1 MVKLC
6 AAALP
11 ARLPQ
16 AQHRCTVPARW
27 DALTIITY
35 ASLTMST
42 WQDVQK
48 LPLLPLQH
56 DQVAS
61 HLNRVQDAGL
71 PHPTHPLSK
80 LARTSASWTR
90 HLNTLA
96 ERSSTGLVPWLI
108 VLPLLAS
115 VLAHVYFHMFSTLH
129 IYLALVWLG
138 VPAATVSTLA
148 AIASRSATK
157 SASGR
162 DRLKAT
168 VLLTLLC
175 TVIRRTFTVNPR
187 QAFSNDPYE
196 QSQNQTF
203 FIAVDM
209 YNSEHLFPSFSQSL
223 LTLAERLGK
232 SNVFVSIY
240 ESNSKD
246 STKQHLLRLQSEFGL
261 RGISNQIR
269 MIDNSRREEL
279 DRIQRLAMVRN
290 EALRPIHDGIDALN
304 NQTFSKLIW
313 LNDILFRPESVLE
326 LLSTNGGT
334 FDQVCALDYLPLG
347 FYDTWVM
354 RDVEGDRPTPLWPY
368 FKREKDVNSLRRGDT
383 IPVNSCW
390 NGMTIFDAKWFLPS
404 NDSATGTPGVDD
416 GPIRFRTHPECN
428 VSECLLPSYDIHVR
442 SKSRPLIFV
451 NPRAVATYQYRD
463 FLMYDRIMRSNI
475 VTLWSRVWQD
485 LISHSLFGFMVEI
498 GRKKDECADT
508 LRKGW
513 KT

>member
-1 MVKLC
+1 
-6 AAALP
+6 
-11 ARLPQ
+11 
-16 AQHRCTVPARW
+16 
-27 DALTIITY
+27 
-35 ASLTMST
+35 MST

-115 VLAHVYFHMFSTLH
+115 VLAHVYFRMFSTLH

-313 LNDILFRPESVLE
+313 LNDILFRP
-326 LLSTNGGT
+326 G
-334 FDQVCALDYLPLG
+334 
-347 FYDTWVM
+347 
-354 RDVEGDRPTPLWPY
+354 
-368 FKREKDVNSLRRGDT
+368 K
-383 IPVNSCW
+383 
-390 NGMTIFDAKWFLPS
+390 LPS
-404 NDSATGTPGVDD
+404 ALAPPDAYKHPVLALTATT
-416 GPIRFRTHPECN
+416 RF
-428 VSECLLPSYDIHVR
+428 PSSLH
-442 SKSRPLIFV
+442 
-451 NPRAVATYQYRD
+451 
-463 FLMYDRIMRSNI
+463 RI
-475 VTLWSRVWQD
+475 
-485 LISHSLFGFMVEI
+485 G
-498 GRKKDECADT
+498 A
-508 LRKGW
+508 
-513 KT
+513 